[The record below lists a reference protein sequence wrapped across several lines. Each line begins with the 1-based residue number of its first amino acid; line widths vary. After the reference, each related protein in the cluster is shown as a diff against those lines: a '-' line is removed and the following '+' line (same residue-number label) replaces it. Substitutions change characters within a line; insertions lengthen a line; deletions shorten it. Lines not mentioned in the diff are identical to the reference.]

1 MNHQA
6 AENYLIAHRKKS
18 GLNQREMGKLLG
30 YRDSGQVSRYERS
43 KSIPPL
49 NTAIAYELIFRMPV
63 SQIFVGMR
71 ESIEHKVEGRLSQL
85 EAELGNRS
93 ATDRD
98 ANLVAQKLVWLSE
111 RKSR

>member
-6 AENYLIAHRKKS
+6 AENYLVAHRKKS
-18 GLNQREMGKLLG
+18 GLSQREMGKLLG
-30 YRDSGQVSRYERS
+30 YRDAGQVSRHERS
-43 KSIPPL
+43 ESVPRL
-49 NTAIAYELIFRMPV
+49 TMAIAYELIFRVPV

-71 ESIEHKVEGRLSQL
+71 ESIEHKVEGRLSRL
-85 EAELGNRS
+85 EAELGNRN

-98 ANLVAQKLVWLSE
+98 ANLVAQKLVWLNE